1 MKKALSII
9 LSVLVIF
16 SVFSMAVSAA
26 DEDTGKGKG
35 IVTVQFIV
43 DDKIYQS
50 FEVMP
55 GDLFNEYMKDYPTK
69 ESTETTRY
77 EFKHWSS
84 AVLNEETGI
93 YESDGKVTGW
103 KNLPAVDEMLD
114 ENGAPVEGR
123 VITYVA
129 EFTPVDIIENQTFW
143 AFLQTI
149 FERINKIF
157 EYFAKVFEGVFEF

>member
-26 DEDTGKGKG
+26 DEETGKG

-43 DDKIYQS
+43 EDELYQE
-50 FEVMP
+50 FQVMP
-55 GDLFNEYMKDYPTK
+55 GDSFNKYMKDYPTK
-69 ESTETTRY
+69 KSTETTRY

-84 AVLNEETGI
+84 AVLNEETGT
-93 YESDGKVTGW
+93 YEPDGKITGW